1 MPTGF
6 VLEVQVDGIEPGGE
20 IVPVVGAGE
29 VVEEAMLEE
38 GVAEEEEGEEG
49 EQEEG
54 RGADSSKKETVLGD
68 ERCEPTP
75 SAFFPL
81 LLLSFFFIFYRQSRR
96 QGC

>member
-6 VLEVQVDGIEPGGE
+6 VLEVQVDGVEPGGE

-29 VVEEAMLEE
+29 VVEEAVLEE
-38 GVAEEEEGEEG
+38 GVAEEEEGDEG
-49 EQEEG
+49 EEEEG
-54 RGADSSKKETVLGD
+54 RGADGRKNKTVLGD

-81 LLLSFFFIFYRQSRR
+81 VLSFFFFFS
-96 QGC
+96 G